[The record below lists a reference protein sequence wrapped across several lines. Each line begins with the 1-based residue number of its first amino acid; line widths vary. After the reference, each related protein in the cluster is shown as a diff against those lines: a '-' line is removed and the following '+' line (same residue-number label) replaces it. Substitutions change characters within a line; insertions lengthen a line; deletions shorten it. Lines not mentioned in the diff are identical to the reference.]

1 VNSQDCQISVW
12 HRTCW
17 ILEVATLPTECHH
30 GVKSMSDNY
39 YLLMHPAAP
48 KPRSHTSRH
57 RSWRNATPVV
67 GIMRP
72 AANKLSSAPAA
83 IAKGRSP
90 RLM

>member
-1 VNSQDCQISVW
+1 MLD
-12 HRTCW
+12 TGG
-17 ILEVATLPTECHH
+17 HH
-30 GVKSMSDNY
+30 FTNGVPPWSEIDERD